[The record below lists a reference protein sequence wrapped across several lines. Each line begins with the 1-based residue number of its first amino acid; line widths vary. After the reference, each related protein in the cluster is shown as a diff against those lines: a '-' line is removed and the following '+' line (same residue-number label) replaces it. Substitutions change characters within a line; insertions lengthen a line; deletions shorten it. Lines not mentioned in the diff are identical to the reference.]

1 MKIIGRADGDALVV
15 QMDTREL
22 ARICGYH
29 YDGGDFTKYLK
40 SVGAIKYGSGDTP
53 ALQTEIPVNDMWEWM
68 QRVRAKE
75 EELKK
80 LSATLHALA
89 DLIANHSP
97 AVIVPQAKEPTS

>member
-29 YDGGDFTKYLK
+29 YADGDFTKYLK

-53 ALQTEIPVNDMWEWM
+53 A
-68 QRVRAKE
+68 
-75 EELKK
+75 
-80 LSATLHALA
+80 HALA

>member
-1 MKIIGRADGDALVV
+1 MKIIGRADDNALVV
-15 QMDTREL
+15 QMDMREL

-29 YDGGDFTKYLK
+29 YDGGDFTRYLK
-40 SVGAIKYGSGDTP
+40 SVGAIKYGS
-53 ALQTEIPVNDMWEWM
+53 TEIPVNDMWEWM

-97 AVIVPQAKEPTS
+97 AVIVPQAKESTS